1 MVFLIQGS
9 SRTVPFLPDPTTH
22 QLAGGK
28 STHWLYNTILI
39 MRWSGQ
45 QTPNYPMD
53 VPVTLIPE
61 HVSRVCESVFQA
73 WGQSRKQVPGPL
85 ENSSLDLASS
95 KTYWTTLPGVEANH
109 SLSCILRK
117 MIGSNCQATSCCKYL
132 EGGERFGGERT
143 ATHLQVFL
151 HNGISWQSKI
161 DALYWLSVGNK
172 PKNKIRANG

>member
-1 MVFLIQGS
+1 MVFPIQGS
-9 SRTVPFLPDPTTH
+9 SRTVPFLPDPPTH

-53 VPVTLIPE
+53 VPVTFIPD

-73 WGQSRKQVPGPL
+73 WGQSREQVPGPL

-95 KTYWTTLPGVEANH
+95 KTCWRWLAQIVRLLPV
-109 SLSCILRK
+109 SSILK
-117 MIGSNCQATSCCKYL
+117 VGK
-132 EGGERFGGERT
+132 ERPLICRYSRT
-143 ATHLQVFL
+143 MV
-151 HNGISWQSKI
+151 
-161 DALYWLSVGNK
+161 YPGN
-172 PKNKIRANG
+172 PKLLLFAGWVLVTNQRIK